1 MSVPT
6 PPAATPPVA
15 APPAGPPTEPAQ
27 TPPPATDPQTQGD
40 PADLGEAGK
49 KALTAEREARKAAE
63 KSAADLAAQLKAVED
78 AKLSDLE
85 RAQATAKEAQDQL
98 ATITRQNLRNSV
110 ALTKGVPA
118 DLVDFL
124 TGDTEQE
131 IAAKADVLMA
141 RLQAPGSP
149 RADLSQAATRN
160 PAAAGTP
167 EADFA
172 QFLNSQLG

>member
-6 PPAATPPVA
+6 PPAVPAATPPA
-15 APPAGPPTEPAQ
+15 DPPSDPAQ
-27 TPPPATDPQTQGD
+27 ATPPATDPQAQGD
-40 PADLGEAGK
+40 PADLGDAGK
-49 KALTAEREARKAAE
+49 RALAAERDARKAAE
-63 KSAADLAAQLKAVED
+63 KSAAELAAQLKAVED

-85 RAQATAKEAQDQL
+85 RAQAAAKEAQDQL

-131 IAAKADVLMA
+131 IAAKADLLLA
-141 RLQAPGSP
+141 RLQAPTTP
-149 RADLSQAATRN
+149 RPDLSQSSTRD